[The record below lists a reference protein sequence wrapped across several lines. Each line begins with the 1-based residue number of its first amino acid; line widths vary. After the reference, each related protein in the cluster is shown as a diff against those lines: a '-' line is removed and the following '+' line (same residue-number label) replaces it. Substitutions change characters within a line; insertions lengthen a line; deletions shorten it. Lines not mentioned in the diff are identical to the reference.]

1 MSTSLDE
8 MMRRLANVT
17 DSLSAAERE
26 EMAPDLFEVE
36 RSLGAARRR
45 LSRIVEPGR

>member
-17 DSLSAAERE
+17 DSLSTAERE
-26 EMAPDLFEVE
+26 ELAPDLFEVE

-45 LSRIVEPGR
+45 LSRIVDSGR